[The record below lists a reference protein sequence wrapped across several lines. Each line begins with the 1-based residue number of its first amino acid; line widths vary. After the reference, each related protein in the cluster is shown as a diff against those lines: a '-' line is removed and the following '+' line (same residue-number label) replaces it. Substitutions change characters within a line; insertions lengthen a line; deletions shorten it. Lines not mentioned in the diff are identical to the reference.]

1 MNSTKQGYFDL
12 FNSNQPMELVVDNAK
27 SHCVP
32 SLIANTSQ
40 TTASS
45 NISSRITPP
54 KLVTLVDAQPE
65 INFHHSF
72 PPIHR
77 KALTEQEEG
86 MFWGNWLSSSES
98 DLDHICPSFDNM
110 LIEESSATTSAT
122 RNVSRPI
129 RRGSLTRSSSQILV
143 HPKEESHEP
152 LEPLQR
158 TILSELHL
166 RCSRELWLHPVW
178 DKRSSSQMFFGS
190 GSSMWYR
197 IVYGRSVTASLT
209 SAVRNTVRMFWIKV
223 FTVIVLLLQF

>member
-1 MNSTKQGYFDL
+1 MGCGNPNPTTLIILNSNNMNSPKQGFFDL
-12 FNSNQPMELVVDNAK
+12 INSNQPMELVVDNAK

-54 KLVTLVDAQPE
+54 KLVTLEDAQPE

-72 PPIHR
+72 PPRHR
-77 KALTEQEEG
+77 KPLTEQEEG

-98 DLDHICPSFDNM
+98 DLDHICPSFDSM

-122 RNVSRPI
+122 RNVPRPI
-129 RRGSLTRSSSQILV
+129 RRGSLTKSSSQILV
-143 HPKEESHEP
+143 HPKERHEP

-158 TILSELHL
+158 TFLSELHL
-166 RCSRELWLHPVW
+166 RFSREL
-178 DKRSSSQMFFGS
+178 
-190 GSSMWYR
+190 
-197 IVYGRSVTASLT
+197 
-209 SAVRNTVRMFWIKV
+209 
-223 FTVIVLLLQF
+223 